1 MNMKPEQKTSPMSA
15 NVHPITLEVVRNAV
29 VAYAEE
35 MATALCRS
43 AYNMMIYEVRDF
55 CCGLID
61 TQGRMIS
68 QNGGG
73 LPIFLA
79 DLGVAIEDGIAR
91 YGLDGWS
98 PGDVVIMNH
107 AAVCGQHLNNIVI
120 YTPCFHD
127 GKLIAFAAN
136 RAHWVDVGGTRIGFG
151 SYATNEIFQ
160 EGVQFRSLK
169 IYEAGKR
176 NEALWQILEDNLRFP
191 ESSLG
196 DLRAQIAA
204 CHLGERR
211 LAELYDRYDAATI
224 AACIDRIWDQAEAHA
239 RAVVSAMPDGIYTA
253 ESRLDNDGRTLDK
266 PLTVKVTVTISGS
279 DMTVDY
285 TGMNPQVPT
294 PLNSGYSGGLA
305 AARVAFKCLTT
316 PDLPVNEGAFRP
328 LRLISPPGT
337 IVNAQPPAAI
347 GLWSIALPTVIDTI
361 LKALADALP
370 DVIPAAHKGDMGGCS
385 FYGYREADRKRF
397 LLLNIFGGGWGGR
410 PDGDGENAAM
420 SICQGDVRNA
430 PVEVQETN
438 YPFLVECHKFR
449 TDSGGPGRHRGGLG
463 VEIRYRC
470 LQRTTANVNQERTV
484 QPPWGLHGGLDGA
497 ANSAVIRRTDGS
509 EQIVLKE
516 TNIELAPGDTVTFLT
531 AGGGGYG
538 NPLERDRAL
547 LASDVKAGFVSPE
560 AARRDYGYAGNEE
573 AAE

>member
-1 MNMKPEQKTSPMSA
+1 MSA

-279 DMTVDY
+279 DLTVDY
-285 TGMNPQVPT
+285 TGMNPQVPNQQQQ
-294 PLNSGYSGGLA
+294 PVVSKVVSQSSHLPKASYHGLLGD
-305 AARVAFKCLTT
+305 F
-316 PDLPVNEGAFRP
+316 
-328 LRLISPPGT
+328 
-337 IVNAQPPAAI
+337 
-347 GLWSIALPTVIDTI
+347 ALY
-361 LKALADALP
+361 L
-370 DVIPAAHKGDMGGCS
+370 
-385 FYGYREADRKRF
+385 
-397 LLLNIFGGGWGGR
+397 
-410 PDGDGENAAM
+410 
-420 SICQGDVRNA
+420 
-430 PVEVQETN
+430 
-438 YPFLVECHKFR
+438 
-449 TDSGGPGRHRGGLG
+449 
-463 VEIRYRC
+463 
-470 LQRTTANVNQERTV
+470 
-484 QPPWGLHGGLDGA
+484 
-497 ANSAVIRRTDGS
+497 
-509 EQIVLKE
+509 
-516 TNIELAPGDTVTFLT
+516 
-531 AGGGGYG
+531 
-538 NPLERDRAL
+538 
-547 LASDVKAGFVSPE
+547 
-560 AARRDYGYAGNEE
+560 
-573 AAE
+573 